1 MNKVEGIYRMK
12 IVDSSDKYKK
22 VIFFFIIMKMSNT
35 LKLCSLKSII
45 TNENTKEN

>member
-1 MNKVEGIYRMK
+1 MNKDEGINKMK
-12 IVDSSDKYKK
+12 TVDFSDKYKK
-22 VIFFFIIMKMSNT
+22 VIFFFIIMKISNT